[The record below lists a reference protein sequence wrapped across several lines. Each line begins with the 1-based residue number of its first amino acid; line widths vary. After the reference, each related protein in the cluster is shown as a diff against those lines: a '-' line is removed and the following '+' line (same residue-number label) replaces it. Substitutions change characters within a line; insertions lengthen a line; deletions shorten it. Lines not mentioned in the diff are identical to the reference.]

1 MYRCYKDFC
10 SKYMRLIL
18 LFELLA
24 VTGLTC
30 FLSRIMGNFAVG
42 LIIGMSTHLVLVTV
56 LDFWMFGGIAIKK
69 QKAMDWV
76 RSSFY
81 GPEIIRKALIIDAII
96 SSVKIV
102 FIVAVL
108 TVCEVLWGETD
119 AKKILFLIGFLETG
133 YILLVLVLMLT
144 RCFCATFQMQLIIS
158 YLLSTVG
165 MLIFVP
171 LIMLWQ
177 TEKMLPL
184 VVYTVIA
191 MPVAIWLGIRS
202 VKVCMKG
209 FYSGYCN

>member
-133 YILLVLVLMLT
+133 YILLVLVLMLV
-144 RCFCATFQMQLIIS
+144 
-158 YLLSTVG
+158 YLMKVVG
-165 MLIFVP
+165 
-171 LIMLWQ
+171 
-177 TEKMLPL
+177 
-184 VVYTVIA
+184 
-191 MPVAIWLGIRS
+191 
-202 VKVCMKG
+202 
-209 FYSGYCN
+209 